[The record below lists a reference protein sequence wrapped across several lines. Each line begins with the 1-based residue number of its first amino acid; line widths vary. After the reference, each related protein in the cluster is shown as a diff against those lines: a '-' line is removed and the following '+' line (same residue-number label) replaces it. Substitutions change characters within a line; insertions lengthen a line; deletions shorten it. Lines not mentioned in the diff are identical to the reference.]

1 MIRFI
6 SLLISIPLIIL
17 IAAFTYKNA
26 QLVSIDLFI
35 YQISLPLTVI
45 LLFVLL
51 MGFLLGYIFN
61 LVTLFSQKATIRRLR
76 RKQEALH
83 GLSGVLN
90 KSDK

>member
-1 MIRFI
+1 MIRFL

-26 QLVSIDLFI
+26 QFITIDLFI
-35 YQISLPLTVI
+35 YQITLPLTVI

-51 MGFLLGYIFN
+51 IGVLLGYLFN
-61 LVTLFSQKATIRRLR
+61 LVTLFSQKATIRRLK
-76 RKQEALH
+76 RKKEALQ